1 MIQLIF
7 FTSEPFLLFQ
17 KIERDINRSKW
28 SSNVKQSQTATNE
41 VYEATTMESTKAT
54 VALTDTEE
62 FPPPPPSED
71 SDYLPPPPPDL
82 LQIPLS
88 EDVPAC
94 EDFPE
99 PPEPLNPFKDPLNRE
114 AFCKHRRMNE
124 FKRLYKHIHSD
135 ICNTEEF
142 HTDYEETESNK
153 LQSHEYI
160 YEDDIHDDINYDQC
174 EEWEEILPGD
184 VQSMRWIFENKPLDT
199 IKDESHRE
207 DDDDGKITQQEV
219 ILGKDVKRTAWMFE
233 TKPMD
238 ELSAR
243 NISLTEY
250 KNKFNKIDK
259 GDVRAAAW
267 LFETRRIDA
276 LNKMHKEE
284 DLTKEILFTED
295 DENSTIYMIDNK
307 CMENLGHT
315 ETIDESHLLTL
326 RSVLEEIKGDV
337 KTVTTTFDTQ
347 FKCVIMGESSQLL
360 EIKSVRKTETELE
373 NSIASRWLFDTQPL
387 GVTDIGPTPLRLLCS
402 LSMEDSN
409 KGDWGRWLFEIKTLN
424 SLHDLEKSKLE
435 NEEVT
440 GADVRKHC
448 LVFETQPMDSL
459 KDDSNA
465 RPQTIEDIIGGNVR
479 SARHFFES
487 SPQAERK
494 SGPEVGKLQKATLVE
509 EAKGDVRHQK
519 WRFESQPLEHIREHK
534 KEVTRTVNVEE
545 DLTQEDGTSC
555 RADVRKNRWVFET
568 QPMDTLKDDANTR
581 PVTKEEIVA
590 GNVSSARHYFETTPA
605 EELKE
610 LAEVGKL
617 KKTVALLEER
627 GDVRHQKWR
636 FESQPLEEIREEKKD
651 IVRTIGLEEIDKV
664 DIQNF
669 RHIFESTDSSRGDES
684 HKIHIEGVT
693 SGSVKSNK
701 NLFESTTLYAMQD
714 HAGHF
719 HEVKTVRREEVVKGD
734 VTSCKW
740 MFETRPIDQFHEC
753 MDKYQ
758 VIKGISKQQIESGDV
773 KTAKWLFET
782 QPLDS
787 IRYFSNIEDEE
798 ATGTSSNIDIVK
810 GDVKTC
816 KWLFET
822 KPMDILYEKVKLE
835 DTGSEEI
842 QKGDVKTC
850 TWLFET
856 QALDTLHEETETVLK
871 TCTVNQEDIRGKDV
885 KTACFLFETENVSQE
900 ETRSF
905 KRVTE
910 IDIAS
915 GDVSRMKYIF
925 ENQTGDIMTST
936 SEEVLQKL
944 KKVWTED
951 AHKGDVVNCKWLF
964 ENRHVD
970 GPEESTCNRTV
981 NDVQGGDVDKGRF
994 IFETYSLDE
1003 IKSSSE
1009 TDTELI
1015 KMQKIICQEEE
1026 KGDVT
1031 NYTMMFENQPLYAIQ
1046 DKAGIYHE
1054 VTTVTSEEV
1063 KRGDVV
1069 GTRWLFETKPL
1080 DTIKDTDEVHIIK
1093 SVTQEDLQKGDVT
1106 SAKWK
1111 FETQPLDRIAEENK
1125 TLMRTV
1131 HDIQG
1136 GNVRKNKD
1144 RFESDALSQESVR
1157 TVNVSEIQK
1166 GNVRTA
1172 KWRFETQSID
1182 KIRSISSENLIETV
1196 KTEEVAKG
1204 DVKHSVWLFEKN
1216 PLDHIKEV
1224 DEDESCQTVTQEE
1237 TSKADVKT
1245 TMWLFETTPFD
1256 SFNETK
1262 IEKTEILGKSVKGT
1276 LEELY
1281 SQKMVRSKGI
1291 LIEADEIGDVRMAK
1305 YQLMNKQAPEIQREE
1320 VIKCDLQTIMM
1331 NLLNTQE
1338 KIQQH
1343 IGIDSEE
1350 KGNISSTVKELF
1362 NQERCANIEKEEILS
1377 GDIQEAIKNL
1387 FNENDPAK
1395 HGILIQEDEMG
1406 DVQMTI
1412 YSLLNKEENVN
1423 VQKQDIVKGD
1433 IKSVLQ
1439 KLSGS
1444 DKADEAAKI
1453 TVDASERGNVNFFS
1467 TCIESGSLDYLRQ
1480 LHLEQDESLQC
1491 TAEKEKIIG
1500 GNIKSTKLLLECNRT
1515 QIERTVEDVI
1525 PGDVHNTV
1533 KVFMSEP
1540 TLERPHKEEIIK
1552 GDLRAALTSLSESAN
1567 QNVVVE
1573 KEEVVKGDIP
1583 KALRCLERAH
1593 KQYKEVEKP
1602 EIVPGNI
1609 KGAMRSLEK
1618 SSTSKAETVVEDLV
1632 PGDVKA
1638 MLKSLQLAKQG
1649 IREVEREEIIKG
1661 DIRIAMQSLQDASSE
1676 RKSCQQTTDIQ
1687 GDVKGTIQ
1695 LLMEPPCSP
1704 KLQRSPSLEGDVK
1717 GDVKMSIKSLYE
1729 GQEHTQ
1735 LEKEEVIKGDVKGT
1749 IKSLLETAQRDTPKL
1764 GAYRRVR
1771 VKQSPPVKN
1780 LPADAQRHI
1789 QKIKTAKT
1797 EKTAPKDQSTG
1808 GELLITKL
1816 GFEEKSIRQSKTTV
1830 EHKTITQNHGIK
1842 TLKTEFR
1849 NLKSNPKAMI
1859 KVNNRSKVQTD
1870 IYKPQV
1876 QEPDLPLPPPPP
1888 PVDDTDL
1895 PPPPPPPSVDSD
1907 IEQLPPP
1914 PPPPPPAGELD
1925 FLPPPPSQQELES
1938 MPKQA
1943 TSPSP
1948 VIAKKMTVKK
1958 VKGPSLHP
1966 VPKLEPKVET
1976 SKARHVE
1983 LKSEKVEEMTRS
1995 QSKASDTSR
2004 TVSLEFPTPPQSPKP
2019 LNKVHGSPVRF
2030 TPPPSPPPPMRG
2042 PISKFSTPLIKA
2054 EEKYRKLK
2062 EASTPPPSPVP
2073 TILHDSVSVAL
2084 EMLSFTEQS
2093 SNNSLERMGAET
2105 ASLKVLPDSLSSHSA
2120 RRVIVANTTS
2130 SNILSSEIITD
2141 STVISS
2147 VKQKITSNKTS
2158 EAGPIKKTS
2167 LKSAVKE
2174 QILTTSQESLSSIH
2188 LSAQS
2193 IIAFKDQAFACDTLK
2208 AEDKPKNQKAKISNK
2223 SEDENYA
2230 NEISNEKEK
2239 PEPIVS
2245 SGENVQSTKSESQS
2259 ETVELF
2265 KNLHTAQHSDK
2276 RRADLSPKDTQ
2287 ENASDLSAQAEKT
2300 TPNTNGKTG
2309 KQYQKAKKTS
2319 RQEKQAGIK
2328 TSSEHTK
2335 LISHD
2340 VKTEVMEATEVTTIS
2355 KSKDVK
2361 SERKQDI
2368 KAVNGST
2375 AAVCETAAV
2384 TEGQRD
2390 TSSPSKKKKRS
2401 KKSKAGGQPGKG
2413 KESTESKTDTGPQIH
2428 KNVKE
2433 EDVQVKKEVIFT
2445 DSKHDQNVQKE
2456 KAAQKDVKSSQK
2468 KKGTHLIQQ
2477 GEEKQHRESLITPI
2491 STVESEQREL
2501 PRSTAER
2508 REESRKQHVQI
2519 LVSNTTEV
2527 TPGSADTGSNS
2538 ENLLLST
2545 DPHWAI
2551 SMESNREVENSQ
2563 EPSETPPPEP
2573 KLMQLDSNDATEK
2586 HEWEK
2591 SASGS
2596 ATPRISKI
2604 SIGSSKI
2611 ETQTK
2616 KIFHERKKEE
2626 ISQCRSVDL
2635 RAPSPLLRMRSPSP
2649 TFITIE
2655 STRRTDSPQRVT
2667 PSPTLLY
2674 RPPTPPT
2681 PPPRRCDTPTTRLTR
2696 ITPSPTFDRAENLPR
2711 LKDAT
2716 AKLSRG
2722 VTPPPPLMPHQ
2733 ISEKKSGI
2741 VELPATFQRQI
2752 RLDSHLLD
2760 AALTSVETEKAKK
2773 SFPGMAQADVNSQH
2787 MEKDQADTS
2796 EVVIANKIQSRS
2808 ETPTR
2813 VSEKDTGDTDTS
2825 EPSCATVKEKRQ
2837 FFEEAQ
2843 KAEINKT
2850 YTRKEPNTIP
2860 KRLDPHFEECGGDN
2874 KNKEKD
2880 ELSKVDLSTFA
2891 NNFESP
2897 EGKLDLMKDLMSLT
2911 DWLDNDAGITESN
2924 KEKSDILEQEI
2935 QTFDIQAV
2943 KNVFELGEQISSHQ
2957 EKKNGEEQPSS
2968 ALTGLTEAASKQQS
2982 SQETIRPSWK
2992 RTSEHVVE
3000 AVQAEDTPVFTER
3013 KSFTEHF
3020 SNVNEFGNKVTGTRT
3035 SVTAHS
3041 ESSSSQPFS
3050 YADAVKRKTV
3060 KQSETCDADATENL
3074 LRNFHQT
3081 WAESETVFKS
3091 LGYTVS
3097 EETTSQ
3103 VVSHQRTTVLSG
3115 NEGVQHETAKI

>member
-1 MIQLIF
+1 MF
-7 FTSEPFLLFQ
+7 FQ

-28 SSNVKQSQTATNE
+28 SSNVKQSKMVKSEVCETATI
-41 VYEATTMESTKAT
+41 ESTKAT
-54 VALTDTEE
+54 EVTVTDNEE
-62 FPPPPPSED
+62 FPPPPPAED
-71 SDYLPPPPPDL
+71 SDYLPPPPPEL
-82 LQIPLS
+82 LQMPES
-88 EDVPAC
+88 DDVPALH
-94 EDFPE
+94 DFPD
-99 PPEPLNPFKDPLNRE
+99 PPEPSNPFKDPVNRE
-114 AFCKHRRMNE
+114 VFCKHRRMNE
-124 FKRLYKHIHSD
+124 LKRLYKHIYPD
-135 ICNTEEF
+135 ICNDEHHTEY
-142 HTDYEETESNK
+142 DKSESNK
-153 LQSHEYI
+153 LHSREYI
-160 YEDDIHDDINYDQC
+160 YEDDIHDDISDNQC

-199 IKDESHRE
+199 IKDESHSE
-207 DDDDGKITQQEV
+207 DDHDDNKISQQEI

-238 ELSAR
+238 ELSTH
-243 NISLTEY
+243 NISLTEH

-267 LFETRRIDA
+267 LFETHRMDA
-276 LNKMHKEE
+276 LNKMQREE
-284 DLTKEILFTED
+284 DLTKEIVFTED

-315 ETIDESHLLTL
+315 ETIDESHLLSL
-326 RSVLEEIKGDV
+326 RSVLEEIQGDV

-347 FKCVIMGESSQLL
+347 FKCVIMGQSSQLL

-373 NSIASRWLFDTQPL
+373 TSIASRWLFDTQPL
-387 GVTDIGPTPLRLLCS
+387 AVTDMGPTPLRLLCS
-402 LSMEDSN
+402 LSMEDGN
-409 KGDWGRWLFEIKTLN
+409 KGDWGRWLFEIKTLS
-424 SLHDLEKSKLE
+424 SLNDLEKAE
-435 NEEVT
+435 TQEVK

-487 SPQAERK
+487 SPQTERK
-494 SGPEVGKLQKATLVE
+494 TGPEVGKLQKATVDE
-509 EAKGDVRHQK
+509 EVKGDVRHQK
-519 WRFESQPLEHIREHK
+519 WRFESQPLDHIGEQK
-534 KEVTRTVNVEE
+534 KEVIRTVNVEE

-555 RADVRKNRWVFET
+555 KADVRKNCWVFET
-568 QPMDTLKDDANTR
+568 QPMDTLKDDSNTR
-581 PVTKEEIVA
+581 PMTKEDVIA
-590 GNVSSARHYFETTPA
+590 GNVTSARHYFETIPA

-617 KKTVALLEER
+617 KKTVALEEER

-651 IVRTIGLEEIDKV
+651 VLRTIDLEEIDKV
-664 DIQNF
+664 DIQNVK
-669 RHIFESTDSSRGDES
+669 HIFESTASSRGEES
-684 HKIHIEGVT
+684 HKILVEGVT

-701 NLFESTTLYAMQD
+701 NLFESTPLYAMQD
-714 HAGHF
+714 HSGHF

-734 VTSCKW
+734 VTTCKW
-740 MFETRPIDQFHEC
+740 MFETRPIDQFHDC
-753 MDKYQ
+753 IDKYQ

-787 IRYFSNIEDEE
+787 IKYFSNIEDEE
-798 ATGTSSNIDIVK
+798 VVGTNNNIDIVK

-822 KPMDILYEKVKLE
+822 KPMDILYEKVELE
-835 DTGSEEI
+835 GEGSKEI

-856 QALDTLHEETETVLK
+856 QALDTLHDETETVLQ
-871 TCTVNQEDIRGKDV
+871 TCTINQEDTRGKDV
-885 KTACFLFETENVSQE
+885 KTACFLFETENISQE
-900 ETRSF
+900 ESGSF

-970 GPEESTCNRTV
+970 GPVESMCNRTV
-981 NDVQGGDVDKGRF
+981 NDVQGGDVEKGRF
-994 IFETYSLDE
+994 IFETYCLDE

-1009 TDTELI
+1009 TDVELI
-1015 KMQKIICQEEE
+1015 GTQKITCEEEE
-1026 KGDVT
+1026 KGDVR
-1031 NYTMMFENQPLYAIQ
+1031 NYTMMFENQPLYAIR
-1046 DKAGIYHE
+1046 DKAGLYHE

-1063 KRGDVV
+1063 LRGDVV

-1093 SVTQEDLQKGDVT
+1093 SVTQEDLQKGDVS

-1111 FETQPLDRIAEENK
+1111 FETQPLDRIAEEKK
-1125 TLMRTV
+1125 TLIRTV
-1131 HDIQG
+1131 DDIQG

-1182 KIRSISSENLIETV
+1182 KIRSMSSENLIETV
-1196 KTEEVAKG
+1196 KSEEVAKG

-1224 DEDESCQTVTQEE
+1224 DEDEDHRTVTQEE
-1237 TSKADVKT
+1237 ISKADVKT

-1262 IEKTEILGKSVKGT
+1262 IERTEILGKSVKGT

-1281 SQKMVRSKGI
+1281 SQKMVTSKGI

-1338 KIQQH
+1338 KTQQH
-1343 IGIDSEE
+1343 IVIDSEE
-1350 KGNISSTVKELF
+1350 KGNISSTVQQLF
-1362 NQERCANIEKEEILS
+1362 NQERCTNTEKEEILR
-1377 GDIQEAIKNL
+1377 GDIREAIQNL
-1387 FNENDPAK
+1387 FNENNSSK

-1423 VQKQDIVKGD
+1423 FEKQEIVRGD
-1433 IKSVLQ
+1433 IKSALQ

-1444 DKADEAAKI
+1444 DKSDQAAKI
-1453 TVDASERGNVNFFS
+1453 MVDASERGNVNFYS

-1480 LHLEQDESLQC
+1480 LHLEPEESPQC

-1500 GNIKSTKLLLECNRT
+1500 GDIKSTKLLLGCNQT
-1515 QIERTVEDVI
+1515 LIERTVEDVI

-1540 TLERPHKEEIIK
+1540 TPEKPQKEEIIK
-1552 GDLRAALTSLSESAN
+1552 GDLRAALSALSESAN
-1567 QNVVVE
+1567 HTVVVE

-1593 KQYKEVEKP
+1593 KKYTEVEKP

-1618 SSTSKAETVVEDLV
+1618 SSSSKVETVVEDLV

-1638 MLKSLQLAKQG
+1638 TLKSLELAKQG
-1649 IREVEREEIIKG
+1649 IREVEKEEIVKG
-1661 DIRIAMQSLQDASSE
+1661 DIRIAIQSLQDASSE
-1676 RKSCQQTTDIQ
+1676 RKTCHQTADVQ
-1687 GDVKGTIQ
+1687 GDVRGTIQ
-1695 LLMEPPCSP
+1695 LLMEPPSSP
-1704 KLQRSPSLEGDVK
+1704 KLQRSPSLEDDVK
-1717 GDVKMSIKSLYE
+1717 GDVKMSIRSLYE
-1729 GQEHTQ
+1729 VQDHAQ

-1749 IKSLLETAQRDTPKL
+1749 IKSLLETAQRETPKL
-1764 GAYRRVR
+1764 RAYRRVR
-1771 VKQSPPVKN
+1771 VKQGPPVKN

-1797 EKTAPKDQSTG
+1797 VETVHENQSTG
-1808 GELLITKL
+1808 GEVLITKL
-1816 GFEEKSIRQSKTTV
+1816 SSKEKSIQQTNTVV
-1830 EHKTITQNHGIK
+1830 EHKTIIQNHGVK

-1849 NLKSNPKAMI
+1849 NLKPSLKATI
-1859 KVNNRSKVQTD
+1859 KLDNKPKVQTD
-1870 IYKPQV
+1870 LYKPQV

-1888 PVDDTDL
+1888 PVEDTDL
-1895 PPPPPPPSVDSD
+1895 PPPPPPPPPSIDSD

-1914 PPPPPPAGELD
+1914 PPPTPLASEQD
-1925 FLPPPPSQQELES
+1925 FLPPPPSQHELES

-1943 TSPSP
+1943 TAPLP
-1948 VIAKKMTVKK
+1948 VRAKKMTIKK
-1958 VKGPSLHP
+1958 VKGPDLHL
-1966 VPKLEPKVET
+1966 VPKLEPKVEF
-1976 SKARHVE
+1976 SKTHHVE
-1983 LKSEKVEEMTRS
+1983 VKSEKVVETNQS
-1995 QSKASDTSR
+1995 QSEATDTSR
-2004 TVSLEFPTPPQSPKP
+2004 TLSIEFPAPPQSPKP
-2019 LNKVHGSPVRF
+2019 VNKVHVSPVRF
-2030 TPPPSPPPPMRG
+2030 TPPPSPPPPTRG

-2062 EASTPPPSPVP
+2062 EANTPPTTPVP
-2073 TILHDSVSVAL
+2073 TILYDSVSNAF
-2084 EMLSFTEQS
+2084 EMLSTKELS
-2093 SNNSLERMGAET
+2093 GNITVEKIGAEI
-2105 ASLKVLPDSLSSHSA
+2105 ASLNVLSDSDSSDPAKHVVEA
-2120 RRVIVANTTS
+2120 TTIGGNTS
-2130 SNILSSEIITD
+2130 SSEKVVTN
-2141 STVISS
+2141 STIISS
-2147 VKQKITSNKTS
+2147 VKQKVTSNETSEVVSITKTS
-2158 EAGPIKKTS
+2158 S
-2167 LKSAVKE
+2167 KSAVKE
-2174 QILTTSQESLSSIH
+2174 QILTTSQESSSSAH
-2188 LSAQS
+2188 LSAQY
-2193 IIAFKDQAFACDTLK
+2193 ITADKDPNFGCDTANAK
-2208 AEDKPKNQKAKISNK
+2208 ATPKNQKAKASNK
-2223 SEDENYA
+2223 SKDKKQVEIHA
-2230 NEISNEKEK
+2230 NEICVQKGK
-2239 PEPIVS
+2239 PEPNVS
-2245 SGENVQSTKSESQS
+2245 SEENVKSTKSESPDIS
-2259 ETVELF
+2259 APELF
-2265 KNLHTAQHSDK
+2265 KNFHTAQHSDK
-2276 RRADLSPKDTQ
+2276 MRALSSRITQ
-2287 ENASDLSAQAEKT
+2287 ETACDLPAQAEKT

-2309 KQYQKAKKTS
+2309 KQNHKGRKTS
-2319 RQEKQAGIK
+2319 KQEKQAEIK
-2328 TSSEHTK
+2328 TSSECTK
-2335 LISHD
+2335 LISQD
-2340 VKTEVMEATEVTTIS
+2340 VKSGVIEVTEVNVTS

-2361 SERKQDI
+2361 TEAKQEM
-2368 KAVNGST
+2368 KSVNVCT
-2375 AAVCETAAV
+2375 VNVCETAAV
-2384 TEGQRD
+2384 TDSQQE
-2390 TSSPSKKKKRS
+2390 SSGPSKKKKRS
-2401 KKSKAGGQPGKG
+2401 KKSKGMQLCQG
-2413 KESTESKTDTGPQIH
+2413 KESMTDTEAQI
-2428 KNVKE
+2428 
-2433 EDVQVKKEVIFT
+2433 KKEVMIT
-2445 DSKHDQNVQKE
+2445 ENKDDQSVQTE
-2456 KAAQKDVKSSQK
+2456 KAAQKDVKGSQK
-2468 KKGTHLIQQ
+2468 DKGTQVIQQ
-2477 GEEKQHRESLITPI
+2477 GEEKQQKESLITLI
-2491 STVESEQREL
+2491 STVESEQNEL
-2501 PRSTAER
+2501 IRSTRER
-2508 REESRKQHVQI
+2508 REESHDQ
-2519 LVSNTTEV
+2519 LSVSNVAEITQ
-2527 TPGSADTGSNS
+2527 GSKNVDAMS
-2538 ENLLLST
+2538 ENALFGRNSLWATST
-2545 DPHWAI
+2545 K
-2551 SMESNREVENSQ
+2551 SNCEVENSVLKN
-2563 EPSETPPPEP
+2563 EPEMCSEIVLSEP
-2573 KLMQLDSNDATEK
+2573 KLMQLDNNDAREK
-2586 HEWEK
+2586 HECEK
-2591 SASGS
+2591 SVSGS

-2604 SIGSSKI
+2604 SIGSSKV

-2616 KIFHERKKEE
+2616 KIFQERKREE
-2626 ISQCRSVDL
+2626 ESQCRSVDL
-2635 RAPSPLLRMRSPSP
+2635 RAPSPSLRMRSPSP

-2667 PSPTLLY
+2667 PSPTLLQ
-2674 RPPTPPT
+2674 RPCTPPT

-2696 ITPSPTFDRAENLPR
+2696 ITPSPTFDKAENLPR

-2722 VTPPPPLMPHQ
+2722 VTPPPLLIPQQ

-2760 AALTSVETEKAKK
+2760 AAVASVETEKTKK
-2773 SFPGMAQADVNSQH
+2773 SFSGKAQAEINNQD

-2796 EVVIANKIQSRS
+2796 EVVIASKIQNRP

-2813 VSEKDTGDTDTS
+2813 VSEKDTADVDAS

-2837 FFEEAQ
+2837 FFEAQ
-2843 KAEINKT
+2843 KAEKNKT
-2850 YTRKEPNTIP
+2850 YTRKELSAIP
-2860 KRLDPHFEECGGDN
+2860 KRRGPDLEGCGKEN
-2874 KNKEKD
+2874 KIREKD
-2880 ELSKVDLSTFA
+2880 EFPKVVLSTCS
-2891 NNFESP
+2891 NKFESA
-2897 EGKLDLMKDLMSLT
+2897 EDKLDLMKDLMSLT
-2911 DWLDNDAGITESN
+2911 DWLDNDAGIIESN
-2924 KEKSDILEQEI
+2924 KEKADVLEQI

-2943 KNVFELGEQISSHQ
+2943 KNVFELGEQSSSHR
-2957 EKKNGEEQPSS
+2957 EDKTGEEEPSS
-2968 ALTGLTEAASKQQS
+2968 DLTGSTEAASKQGS
-2982 SQETIRPSWK
+2982 SPETTRPSQK
-2992 RTSEHVVE
+2992 ASSEHVVE
-3000 AVQAEDTPVFTER
+3000 TVQAEHTPAFTER
-3013 KSFTEHF
+3013 KSVTEHF
-3020 SNVNEFGNKVTGTRT
+3020 SNVDEFGNKVTGTRT

-3041 ESSSSQPFS
+3041 ESVSTQPFS
-3050 YADAVKRKTV
+3050 YADAVKRKAV
-3060 KQSETCDADATENL
+3060 KGRETCDADATENL
-3074 LRNFHQT
+3074 LRDFHQT

-3103 VVSHQRTTVLSG
+3103 VVSHHRTTVVSG
-3115 NEGVQHETAKI
+3115 N